1 MKKLL
6 MMIGAAAMLPIGV
19 LAAAST
25 PPSTLVDLTTNGSN
39 PSGSVSTGDYSTT
52 YNANQYN
59 GTKAFNGVGNTS
71 SGDRW
76 LAKKANNMWVIYTFN
91 VATVVDAIRIYL
103 PNYDTDAARA
113 PKDWTFLGSND
124 KSAWNDV
131 LYDTSTQ
138 GADTDWTKGGSRYYK
153 FTNTTAYKYYKFNC
167 TANNGDAN
175 CMQVLEIEF
184 YCVGGAESTWTGG
197 GTTDLF
203 SDVNNWSGTSM
214 PGSEYGAYIDDTG
227 STPAVVPGGLTVY
240 KNLRVGNA
248 SGKSAKVVQTNG
260 TVRLLNGVT
269 IGREGSVGE
278 YSISGGE
285 FVSTSTT
292 TYIGARSGKDTG
304 ILDISGTADVK
315 FKDVRLCSNSP
326 SSGSTARINVSGNG
340 AFSFTEMNM
349 GYDSVNTTSIVYQTG
364 GTVSGSTYLRIGNA
378 NNVVGVYDMTAG
390 TCAIGEQVTVGRY
403 GKGIL
408 AVSGTGTLLTAKT
421 VRVGNTES
429 GNKGTGTLVVTN
441 GGEVAATQLYAG
453 AGASATNQATVT
465 FNGGK
470 LMAAAANDAFL
481 KDFSNIQLEAGGLT
495 IDTQGYA
502 LGISNCTFN
511 VTGNGKITVVGGGT
525 VTFANVT
532 VYMSE
537 KPSGA
542 YVFAETDGTFSGL
555 PNLGGV
561 KGCKVSLSDDLK
573 RVTVSP
579 RGLIISIF

>member
-1 MKKLL
+1 MNKLI
-6 MMIGAAAMLPIGV
+6 MMISAAAMLPLGV

-39 PSGSVSTGDYSTT
+39 PSGGVNDYSST
-52 YNANQYN
+52 YNASKYN
-59 GTKAFNGVGNTS
+59 GTKAFDGVGNTADDS
-71 SGDRW
+71 RW
-76 LAKKANNMWVIYTFN
+76 LAAKAANMWVIYTFKA
-91 VATVVDAIRIYL
+91 ATVVDAIRIYL
-103 PNYDTDAARA
+103 PNYGTDAARA
-113 PKDWTFLGSND
+113 PKNWTFLGSND
-124 KSAWNDV
+124 KSTWNDV

-203 SDVNNWSGTSM
+203 SDVANWGGTSM
-214 PGSEYGAYIDDTG
+214 PGSEYGAYINDTG
-227 STPAVVPGGLTVY
+227 SIPAVVPGGLTVY
-240 KNLRVGNA
+240 KNLRVGNG

-260 TVRLLNGVT
+260 TVRILGGGVV

-285 FVSTSTT
+285 FIATSTT
-292 TYIGARSGKDTG
+292 TYLGARSGKDTG

-315 FKDVRLCSNSP
+315 FKDVRLCSPSP
-326 SSGSTARINVSGNG
+326 SAGTTAKINVSENG

-349 GYDSVNTTSIVYQTG
+349 GHDSANTTSIVYQTG
-364 GTVSGSTYLRIGNA
+364 GTVSGSTYLRIGYA
-378 NNVVGVYDMTAG
+378 SKAVGVYEMTGG
-390 TCAIGEQVTVGRY
+390 TCDIADQVTVGRF
-403 GKGIL
+403 GKGTL
-408 AVSGTGTLLTAKT
+408 AVSGTGTVLTAKT
-421 VRVGNTES
+421 VRVGLTES
-429 GNKGTGTLVVTN
+429 GNKGTGTLVITN
-441 GGEVAATQLYAG
+441 GGEIATTQLYAG
-453 AGASATNQATVT
+453 AGVSATNQATVT

-470 LMAAAANDAFL
+470 LTATAANDAFL

-525 VTFANVT
+525 VTFANVK
-532 VYMSE
+532 VCLPV
-537 KPSGA
+537 KPSSA

-579 RGLIISIF
+579 RGLIISFF

>member
-1 MKKLL
+1 MNKLI
-6 MMIGAAAMLPIGV
+6 MMIGAAAMLPLGV

-39 PSGSVSTGDYSTT
+39 PSGSVASSSDYSST

-59 GTKAFNGVGNTS
+59 GTKAFDGVENKKS
-71 SGDRW
+71 ENRW
-76 LAKKANNMWVIYTFN
+76 LAAKADNMWVIYTFN

-124 KSAWNDV
+124 KSTWNVV

-153 FTNTTAYKYYKFNC
+153 FANTTAYKYYKFNC
-167 TANNGDAN
+167 TANNGDDN

-184 YCVGGAESTWTGG
+184 YCVGTDNSKWTGG
-197 GTTDLF
+197 GTTDLL
-203 SDVNNWSGTSM
+203 SDVANWGGTM
-214 PGSEYGAYIDDTG
+214 PGCEYGATINNTG
-227 STPAVVPGGLTVY
+227 STPAVVPDGLTVY
-240 KNLRVGNA
+240 RFLYVGSSSGSNA
-248 SGKSAKVVQTNG
+248 KLVQTNG
-260 TVRLLNGVT
+260 SVKAS
-269 IGREGSVGE
+269 EGMIVGNQSNSHGE
-278 YSISGGE
+278 YTMTGGACSFSQIFIGYEQGSSGLYKMTGGTCAAT
-285 FVSTSTT
+285 VS
-292 TYIGARSGKDTG
+292 
-304 ILDISGTADVK
+304 SGTA
-315 FKDVRLCSNSP
+315 
-326 SSGSTARINVSGNG
+326 
-340 AFSFTEMNM
+340 
-349 GYDSVNTTSIVYQTG
+349 
-364 GTVSGSTYLRIGNA
+364 
-378 NNVVGVYDMTAG
+378 VGMS
-390 TCAIGEQVTVGRY
+390 VGRC
-403 GKGIL
+403 
-408 AVSGTGTLLTAKT
+408 GTGTLEISGAGTVLTAKD
-421 VRVGNTES
+421 VRVGFTYK

-441 GGEVAATQLYAG
+441 GGEIATTQLYAG

-470 LMAAAANDAFL
+470 LTATAANAAFL

-495 IDTQGYA
+495 INTQGKNI
-502 LGISNCTFN
+502 GINNCTFN

-525 VTFANVT
+525 VTFTNVK
-532 VYMSE
+532 VNMSA

-579 RGLIISIF
+579 RGLIISFF

>member
-1 MKKLL
+1 
-6 MMIGAAAMLPIGV
+6 MMIGAAAVAVGALLPFDV

-39 PSGSVSTGDYSTT
+39 PSGSVASSSDYSST

-59 GTKAFNGVGNTS
+59 GTKAFDGVENKKS
-71 SGDRW
+71 ENRW
-76 LAKKANNMWVIYTFN
+76 LAAKAANMWVIYTFKA
-91 VATVVDAIRIYL
+91 ATVVDAIRIYL

-113 PKDWTFLGSND
+113 PKNWTFLGSND
-124 KSAWNDV
+124 KSTWNDV

-153 FTNTTAYKYYKFNC
+153 FANTTAYKYYKFNC

-184 YCVGGAESTWTGG
+184 YCIGGAESTWAGS
-197 GTTDLF
+197 GTTDLL
-203 SDVNNWSGTSM
+203 SDVENWGGTSM

-227 STPAVVPGGLTVY
+227 SIPAVVPGGLTVY
-240 KNLRVGNA
+240 KNLRVGNG

-269 IGREGSVGE
+269 IGREGGVGE

-292 TYIGARSGKDTG
+292 TYIGARSGKGTG
-304 ILDISGTADVK
+304 VLDISGTADVK
-315 FKDVRLCSNSP
+315 FKDVRMFQEVGA
-326 SSGSTARINVSGNG
+326 GSTARINVSENG
-340 AFSFTEMNM
+340 TLSFTEMNM
-349 GYDSVNTTSIVYQTG
+349 GHTSANATGIVYQTG
-364 GTVSGSTYLRIGNA
+364 GTVSGSTYLRIGYA
-378 NNVVGVYDMTAG
+378 SNVVGVYEMTGG

-403 GKGIL
+403 GKGML
-408 AVSGTGTLLTAKT
+408 AVSGAGTVLTTKT
-421 VRVGNTES
+421 VRVGLTES

-441 GGEVAATQLYAG
+441 GGEIATTQVYAG

-470 LMAAAANDAFL
+470 LTATAANDAFL

-525 VTFANVT
+525 VTFANVM
-532 VYMSE
+532 VCLPV
-537 KPSGA
+537 KPSSA

-561 KGCKVSLSDDLK
+561 KGCKVALSDDLK

-579 RGLIISIF
+579 RGLIISFF

>member
-1 MKKLL
+1 
-6 MMIGAAAMLPIGV
+6 MMIGAAAMLPLGV

-39 PSGSVSTGDYSTT
+39 PSGGVASSSDYSTT
-52 YNANQYN
+52 YNNESQYN
-59 GTKAFNGVGNTS
+59 GRKAFDGIENTAS
-71 SGDRW
+71 ANRW
-76 LAKKANNMWVIYTFN
+76 LAKKAANMWVIYTFK
-91 VATVVDAIRIYL
+91 VPTVVDSILIKL
-103 PNYDTDAARA
+103 PGGGYSASVRA
-113 PKDWTFLGSND
+113 PQDWKFQGSND
-124 KSAWNDV
+124 KSTWDD
-131 LYDTSTQ
+131 LDEQTSET
-138 GADTDWTKGGSRYYK
+138 GWSDGESRYYK
-153 FTNTTAYKYYKFNC
+153 FANTTAYKYYKFNC

-184 YCVGGAESTWTGG
+184 YCIGGAESTWAGV
-197 GTTDLF
+197 GTTDLL
-203 SDVNNWSGTSM
+203 SDVENWGGTSM

-227 STPAVVPGGLTVY
+227 SIPAVVPGGLTVY
-240 KNLRVGNA
+240 KNLRVGNG

-292 TYIGARSGKDTG
+292 TYIGARSGKGTG
-304 ILDISGTADVK
+304 VLDISGTADVK
-315 FKDVRLCSNSP
+315 FKDVRMFQEVGA
-326 SSGSTARINVSGNG
+326 GSTARINVSENG
-340 AFSFTEMNM
+340 TLSFTEMNM
-349 GYDSVNTTSIVYQTG
+349 GHTSANATGIVYQTG
-364 GTVSGSTYLRIGNA
+364 GTVSGSTYLRIGYA
-378 NNVVGVYDMTAG
+378 SNVVGVYEMTGG

-403 GKGIL
+403 GKGML
-408 AVSGTGTLLTAKT
+408 AVSGAGTVLTTKT
-421 VRVGNTES
+421 VRVGLTES
-429 GNKGTGTLVVTN
+429 GNKGTGTLVITN
-441 GGEVAATQLYAG
+441 GGEVATTQLYAG

-470 LMAAAANDAFL
+470 LTATAANDAFL
-481 KDFSNIQLEAGGLT
+481 KDFSNIQLGAGGLT

-525 VTFANVT
+525 VTFANVK
-532 VYMSE
+532 VCLPV
-537 KPSGA
+537 KPSSA

-579 RGLIISIF
+579 RGLIISFF